1 MGVELRNLGT
11 TADYAPRIKRATHVL
26 SDGRLAVVVVDTNR
40 SDANGG
46 DVTGVAK
53 IFVYLSTD
61 ANRTAYTQAIAY
73 TPASA
78 PSSSTRAF
86 VGSSC
91 MRQNNGLYLA
101 YQAADNSLRFIS
113 WEWNGTSWNAPTEQ
127 TIIAANAVT
136 NRFRAVDVD
145 ALAPN
150 NNFAVAV
157 YEASASTGVGA
168 WARVYI
174 RLSDGTTWRKAHE
187 QQIFTSQTIRAESE
201 DVSVAWDAGG
211 AVANVATLAVYFT
224 KRNTLTDAG
233 DTVKELSFNVS
244 TGTDNSATVV
254 GSWYTALNKDIAS
267 GSHRGWLYSE
277 FDDQWLLASSVGT
290 ATPVFMAVRL
300 YHNTFTGLVENRT
313 SIGVQFFRD
322 RRFIMYP
329 LNPRMFVT
337 TECRQSNVVFA
348 FSGLG
353 ISTTSRVARSVVI
366 KMDNDD
372 PENKSAL
379 RVDTA
384 ARMLDGGYAAPV
396 EQSVAG
402 VIAISGGG
410 NERNGTSEYNF
421 WIMYGENNDT
431 VSSSPGVYERQATVC
446 IENTFGKPTHVS
458 PKSNPAKNR
467 PQLVATMQNTELYA
481 NVLGKFQWQMSQ
493 DSSFVTGV
501 KEVTQADSEY
511 QSFSSTDGIT
521 RPSRTVTLDTPESE
535 KMDVGGLWFIRCRI
549 VDDLGGASEWSVM
562 WFFTLKHAP
571 TALPVSPQD
580 SSTFPWTTGDTKFK
594 WNFSDT
600 ESTDSQTAYQ
610 LIIVRTD
617 TGATVL
623 DTGKVSSSVQNTT
636 VDIAETLMGIQL
648 QWQVALWD
656 QFDDQGLFS
665 EPVLFTVLD
674 QPIPVVTNPSRFD
687 VLDTGVPTVEWNL
700 WVTAGRTQRAFRV
713 TVYDTLT
720 DPEMLVGDSGWVVS
734 PDQNYTFPST
744 ILLNFGSYRVE
755 VEVQDNT
762 GMYGGTSYNIIGNG
776 SFEENVLGW
785 TPDTGAITRST
796 LFSHDGPLRGSMRIA
811 PANLTAMELT
821 SDKVICAPNPDGRY
835 MASCWIYVPAGL
847 AKDVGLAIVE
857 YDIGGSEIGSS
868 SSIENPIPVGE
879 WFFMDAF
886 TGAISP
892 SAAYLAVRIELD
904 NTIADT
910 DIIYVDDVKLIQE
923 PFEFSTVYEEPVG
936 AGQTLTGDQFKVTV
950 AWDNTNVDPDF
961 VAWRVYRRYL
971 AVADEALDVNAT
983 ASTWVLIHETTENT
997 TSYEYRDYYA
1007 PLNRAVDY
1015 LVVQMVDRFGSLI
1028 ESPLEDWDTITV
1040 EGDRYYFV
1048 PEIPIGSIAS
1058 FEAKYVTADSFT
1070 REVEQETI
1078 HIIQRG
1084 RQVQVGD
1091 DLGYTGSFS
1100 IQLRDPASARLDR
1113 EFIEYLST
1121 PNSGNVYIRSP
1132 FGDVLYVSIGNVST
1146 QRLAGVGTSDLADLT
1161 VPYSVVFGE
1170 VPVTR
1175 TQ

>member
-1 MGVELRNLGT
+1 MGVELRTVGT
-11 TADYAPRIKRATHVL
+11 TATYAPRIKRATHVL
-26 SDGRLAVVVVDTNR
+26 SDGRSAVVVPDTNR
-40 SDANGG
+40 SDANGD
-46 DVTGVAK
+46 DVTGTAK

-61 ANRTAYTQAIAY
+61 AERTAYTQAIAY

-91 MRQNNGLYLA
+91 IRQDNNLYVV
-101 YQAADNSLRFIS
+101 YQAADNSLRLITWVWGGSS
-113 WEWNGTSWNAPTEQ
+113 WGAGSEQ
-127 TIIAANAVT
+127 TVIAANAVT
-136 NRFRAVDVD
+136 NRFRSVDID
-145 ALAPN
+145 ALSTNAN
-150 NNFAVAV
+150 IAVAV
-157 YEASASTGVGA
+157 YEASASSGVGA
-168 WARVYI
+168 YARVYI
-174 RLSDGTTWRKAHE
+174 RLNDGTTWRKAHE
-187 QQIFTSQTIRAESE
+187 QQIFTSQTIRVDAEDISL
-201 DVSVAWDAGG
+201 AWDRGG
-211 AVANVATLAVYFT
+211 AVANVATLALYFT
-224 KRNTLTDAG
+224 KRNTLTDSG
-233 DTVKELSFNVS
+233 DTVKEISFNVS

-267 GSHRGWLYSE
+267 GTHRGWLYSE
-277 FDDQWLLASSVGT
+277 FDDQWVLASSVGA

-322 RRFIMYP
+322 RRMIMYP
-329 LNPRMFVT
+329 FNPKMYVT
-337 TECRQSNVVFA
+337 TECRQSNVVFG

-353 ISTTSRVARSVVI
+353 VSTTARVARSVVI
-366 KMDNDD
+366 KLDYDD
-372 PENKSAL
+372 PTNKSAL
-379 RVDTA
+379 RVDTS
-384 ARMLDGGYAAPV
+384 ARMLDSGYAAPV
-396 EQSVAG
+396 DVTSAG
-402 VIAISGGG
+402 VLAISGGG
-410 NERNGTSEYNF
+410 NDQSAMSEYNF
-421 WIMYGENNDT
+421 FIMYGEQGDAVNG
-431 VSSSPGVYERQATVC
+431 SPGFLERKATVC

-458 PKSNPAKNR
+458 PKGNPAKNR

-493 DSSFVTGV
+493 DSDFIVDV
-501 KEVTQADSEY
+501 KEVTQDDSEY
-511 QSFSSTDGIT
+511 QSFSSTDGLT
-521 RPSRTVTLDTPESE
+521 RPSRTVTLTTPESE
-535 KMDVGGLWFIRCRI
+535 KLDVGGFWFIRCRI

-562 WFFTLKHAP
+562 WFFTLTHPP
-571 TALPVSPQD
+571 TALPVSPTD
-580 SSTFPWTTGDTKFK
+580 SSTFQWTTGDTKFK
-594 WNFSDT
+594 WSFSDT

-623 DTGKVSSSVQNTT
+623 DTGKVSSSSQAAT
-636 VDIAETLMGIQL
+636 VDIAETLMGVEL

-656 QFDDQGLFS
+656 QFDDQGVFS
-665 EPVLFTVLD
+665 QPVLFTILD

-687 VLDTGVPTVEWNL
+687 VIDTGVPTVEWNL
-700 WVTAGRTQRAFRV
+700 WLTADRAQRAYRV

-720 DPEMLVGDSGWVVS
+720 DPDILVGDSGWVVS
-734 PDQNYTFPST
+734 SDQNYTFPAT
-744 ILLNFGSYRVE
+744 IVENFGSYRVE

-776 SFEENVLGW
+776 TFEENVLGW
-785 TPDTGAITRST
+785 TPDTGAITRSN
-796 LFSHDGPLRGSMRIA
+796 LFAHTGAYSMRIA

-821 SDKVICAPNPDGRY
+821 SDKVICAPPSDGRY
-835 MASCWIYVPAGL
+835 MAECWIYAPSGL

-857 YDIGGSEIGSS
+857 YDISGAEIGSS
-868 SSIENPIPVGE
+868 SSIENPIPVGQ
-879 WFFMDAF
+879 WFYMDVF
-886 TGAISP
+886 TGALNVNT
-892 SAAYLAVRIELD
+892 AYIAVRVELD

-910 DIIYVDDVKLIQE
+910 DILYVDDVRLIQE
-923 PFEFSTVYEEPVG
+923 PFEFSVVYDEAVG
-936 AGQTLTGDQFKVTV
+936 AGQTLTADQFKVTV
-950 AWDNTNVDPDF
+950 SWDDTNVDPDF

-971 AVADEALDVNAT
+971 AVADTALDVNNT
-983 ASTWVLIHETTENT
+983 ANTWVLIHEDTENT
-997 TSYEYRDYYA
+997 TSYEYRDYFA

-1028 ESPLEDWDTITV
+1028 ESPLTGHSTITV

-1048 PEIPIGSIAS
+1048 PEIPVGAIAS

-1091 DLGYTGSFS
+1091 DLGYVGSFT

-1121 PNSGNVYIRSP
+1121 PDSGNVYIRSP